1 MRTLSRDSSDTDSL
15 HDIEGNAPT
24 MEVGSALE
32 IEICQLIALED
43 RLRKLKGNIATVN
56 SLLKINQRSL
66 TMMKNRMCGGSK
78 QIRSTFQYIREE
90 GTE

>member
-1 MRTLSRDSSDTDSL
+1 
-15 HDIEGNAPT
+15 

-32 IEICQLIALED
+32 IVLPTYSLED
-43 RLRKLKGNIATVN
+43 RLRKLKGNIATVIT
-56 SLLKINQRSL
+56 LKINQRSL

-78 QIRSTFQYIREE
+78 QMRVLSNTLEE